1 MSSELDQL
9 KATHEELRLQ
19 KRAIDRETE
28 DTRTKT
34 IEDKRVAAAE
44 IEKLQLDLESLK
56 EETAALT
63 EKNKN
68 LESNVASLKI
78 DHEEKKKIQE
88 EDYDNQR
95 RAKQK
100 LQFQEAKLCTKKVNV
115 EKKCDPVEVHKLQI
129 EELEKEVEH
138 NKNEREEVRK
148 IYETE
153 MNKLDNILSK
163 VKFQKKT
170 WEKKVQAAREQL
182 LKLNANCIS
191 IRESSR
197 KELFEKDLLL
207 QRLVLDTNRCLKSIP
222 ELEAS
227 TAVLEKMIKE

>member
-1 MSSELDQL
+1 MSSELEQL
-9 KATHEELRLQ
+9 KVQHEELRLT

-34 IEDKRVAAAE
+34 IEDKRVAEAE

-56 EETAALT
+56 EETT
-63 EKNKN
+63 ELIQKNKS
-68 LESNVASLKI
+68 LETKVACLK
-78 DHEEKKKIQE
+78 EEHAVKRKKQE

-95 RAKQK
+95 RSKQK
-100 LQFQEAKLCTKKVNV
+100 LQFQEAKLCTKKVNI

-129 EELEKEVEH
+129 EELKKEVQF
-138 NKNEREEVRK
+138 NKNEREEVKK

-153 MNKLDNILSK
+153 MNKLDNVMAKL
-163 VKFQKKT
+163 KFQKKT
-170 WEKKVQAAREQL
+170 WEKKLQAAREEL
-182 LKLNANCIS
+182 LKLNANCIN

-197 KELFEKDLLL
+197 KELYDKDLLL
-207 QRLVLDTNRCLKSIP
+207 QRLVLDTKRCQKSIP

-227 TAVLEKMIKE
+227 MTLLENMVKE

>member
-9 KATHEELRLQ
+9 KATHEDLRLQ
-19 KRAIDRETE
+19 KRSIDRETE

-34 IEDKRVAAAE
+34 IEDKRVAEAE

-56 EETAALT
+56 EETADLN
-63 EKNKN
+63 EKNKS
-68 LESNVASLKI
+68 LESKVTSLKEE
-78 DHEEKKKIQE
+78 HEQRKKKQE

-100 LQFQEAKLCTKKVNV
+100 LQFQEAKLCTKKVNI

-129 EELEKEVEH
+129 QELEKEVEY
-138 NKNEREEVRK
+138 NKNEREEVKK

-153 MNKLDNILSK
+153 MNKLDNVLAK
-163 VKFQKKT
+163 LKFQKKS
-170 WEKKVQAAREQL
+170 WEKKVQAARKQQ
-182 LKLNANCIS
+182 LKLNANCINV
-191 IRESSR
+191 RESSR
-197 KELFEKDLLL
+197 KELYEKDLLL
-207 QRLVLDTNRCLKSIP
+207 QRLVLDTNRCQKSIP

-227 TAVLEKMIKE
+227 MAVLEKMVQE

>member
-9 KATHEELRLQ
+9 KAKHEELRLQ
-19 KRAIDRETE
+19 KRAVDRDTE

-34 IEDKRVAAAE
+34 IEEKRVAEAE

-63 EKNKN
+63 NKNKS
-68 LESNVASLKI
+68 LETTITSLKEQ
-78 DHEEKKKIQE
+78 HQQKKKKQE

-95 RAKQK
+95 RSKQK
-100 LQFQEAKLCTKKVNV
+100 LQFQEAKLCTKKVNI
-115 EKKCDPVEVHKLQI
+115 EKKCDLVEVHKLQI
-129 EELEKEVEH
+129 QELEKEVEF
-138 NKNEREEVRK
+138 NKNERDDVKK

-153 MNKLDNILSK
+153 MNKLDNILAK
-163 VKFQKKT
+163 LKFQKKS
-170 WEKKVQAAREQL
+170 WEKKVQSAREEL
-182 LKLNANCIS
+182 LKLNANCIN

-197 KELFEKDLLL
+197 KELYEKDLLL
-207 QRLVLDTNRCLKSIP
+207 QRLVLDTNRCQKSIP

-227 TAVLEKMIKE
+227 MAVLETMVKE

>member
-63 EKNKN
+63 EKNNN
-68 LESNVASLKI
+68 LESNVASLKL
-78 DHEEKKKIQE
+78 DHAEKKKKQE
-88 EDYDNQR
+88 EEYDTQR

-100 LQFQEAKLCTKKVNV
+100 LQFQEAKLCTKKVNI

-138 NKNEREEVRK
+138 NKNEREEVK
-148 IYETE
+148 KVYETE

-163 VKFQKKT
+163 VNFQKKT

-182 LKLNANCIS
+182 LKLNANCIN

-227 TAVLEKMIKE
+227 TAVLEKMVRE

>member
-78 DHEEKKKIQE
+78 DHEEKKKKQE

-115 EKKCDPVEVHKLQI
+115 EKKSNPVEVHKLQI
-129 EELEKEVEH
+129 KELEKEVEH
-138 NKNEREEVRK
+138 NKNEREEVKK

-163 VKFQKKT
+163 VNFQTKT

-182 LKLNANCIS
+182 LKLNANCIN

-227 TAVLEKMIKE
+227 TAVLEKIIKE

>member
-9 KATHEELRLQ
+9 KAKHEELRLQ
-19 KRAIDRETE
+19 KRAVDRETE

-34 IEDKRVAAAE
+34 IEEKRVAEAE

-63 EKNKN
+63 DKNKN
-68 LESNVASLKI
+68 LETTITSLKEQ
-78 DHEEKKKIQE
+78 HQQKKKKQE

-95 RAKQK
+95 RSKQK
-100 LQFQEAKLCTKKVNV
+100 LQFQEAKLCTKKVNI
-115 EKKCDPVEVHKLQI
+115 EKKCDPVEVHKLQVQ
-129 EELEKEVEH
+129 ELKKEVEF
-138 NKNEREEVRK
+138 NKNERDEVKK

-153 MNKLDNILSK
+153 MNKLDNILAK
-163 VKFQKKT
+163 LKFQKKS
-170 WEKKVQAAREQL
+170 WEKKVQSAREEL
-182 LKLNANCIS
+182 LKLNANCIN

-197 KELFEKDLLL
+197 KELYEKDLLL
-207 QRLVLDTNRCLKSIP
+207 QRLVLDTNRCQKSIP

-227 TAVLEKMIKE
+227 MAVLETMVKE